1 MRTLS
6 RKVMLVIA
14 TSGLFQSSLFAAA
27 AEAPA
32 SSVESPRLRAV
43 ERALDGGK
51 AEVVTEFWRE
61 IERSQTPLIEDLRDH
76 PENALYTFL
85 WHSRPGQDTINVRLD
100 GAFPMHSGKFNDT
113 FRRLGETD
121 IWFVSYTLPRDARL
135 IYDIVAPTGLR
146 ASPERIG
153 SYTMDGVEYEAFR
166 DPLNQRVQPGQDAQ
180 FAMSSLSGPGATSN
194 PYLNPRPNLPPRQLE
209 ALKVSSEILKS
220 TREIRV
226 YLPPSYGQI
235 KGSLPLLL
243 FFDGTQYARW
253 MQVTT
258 VLDNLIA
265 DRKIPPVMAAF
276 LDSPDRNQELSP
288 NEPFQQFLASELIP
302 RLRAAYRVSPDP
314 HQNIVIGSSLGGI
327 AATYTAFT
335 HPELFG
341 NVISQSG
348 SFWWWPERWSS
359 PRGNPYTELT
369 AESGWLLKKIA
380 VEKKRPIRLYLEA
393 NLWEGD
399 SMLLPNRMLSSILQG
414 KGYSFTYREHPG
426 AHAAV
431 YWMQTLPEAMVQ
443 MLGKGTSR

>member
-6 RKVMLVIA
+6 RRVMLVTAII
-14 TSGLFQSSLFAAA
+14 GLLQSSAFAADT
-27 AEAPA
+27 EAPA
-32 SSVESPRLRAV
+32 SWIESPRLRAV
-43 ERALDGGK
+43 EHALGTGNT
-51 AEVVTEFWRE
+51 AGVTEFWQE
-61 IERSQTPLIEDLRDH
+61 VEQSQTPLIEDVPDRPGD
-76 PENALYTFL
+76 ALFTFL
-85 WHSRPGQDTINVRLD
+85 WHGAPGQDTLNVRLD
-100 GAFPMHSGKFNDT
+100 GVFPMHSGKWNDT

-121 IWFVSYTLPRDARL
+121 IWYASYTLPRDAWL
-135 IYDIVAPTGLR
+135 TYDVVAPRGLS

-166 DPLNQRVQPGQDAQ
+166 DPLNHRLQPGEEVR
-180 FAMSSLSGPGATSN
+180 FAMSSVAAPDATSN
-194 PYLNPRPNLPPRQLE
+194 PYLIPRPNLPPRPLDVLQ
-209 ALKVSSEILKS
+209 VSSAILKN
-220 TREIRV
+220 TREVRV
-226 YLPPSYGQI
+226 YVPTGYKQI

-243 FFDGTQYARW
+243 FFDGTQYANR
-253 MQVTT
+253 MHVTT

-276 LDSPDRNQELSP
+276 FDSPDRNQELSP
-288 NEPFQQFLASELIP
+288 NEPFQRFLASELMP
-302 RLRAAYRVSPDP
+302 RLRVAYRVSSDP
-314 HQNIVIGSSLGGI
+314 RQNVVVGSSLGGI
-327 AATYTAFT
+327 TATYTAFT

-348 SFWWWPERWSS
+348 SFWWWPDRWSKPS
-359 PRGNPYTELT
+359 RLDTELT
-369 AESGWLLKKIA
+369 AESSWLAKKIA

-426 AHAAV
+426 AHAAL

-443 MLGKGTSR
+443 MLGNSSR